1 MINKV
6 PIIIN
11 TDTGLT
17 RDERTLTDT
26 ILRTLPVPLQEKYNK
41 SRPGKLSMYAQIVI
55 GVKMPLGVAIAAWEG
70 LGSLL
75 KKSNCKYQYVDKS
88 FKDTK
93 YFTIQF
99 KDKTLAIQNT
109 ITNQLIFNGF
119 YRINT
124 KAYNTSDFDVP
135 IMNSNSVLVDIFNQ
149 LFFKQYS
156 QLTTFITY
164 YNFFVDAITA
174 DVCNHYHIPND
185 IAGMLI
191 YASNLLADNNHTSE
205 NNASLYRIRSS
216 EIIPAIIHYRLAF
229 AISKYNNNVPRCSS

>member
-1 MINKV
+1 M
-6 PIIIN
+6 
-11 TDTGLT
+11 
-17 RDERTLTDT
+17 
-26 ILRTLPVPLQEKYNK
+26 
-41 SRPGKLSMYAQIVI
+41 
-55 GVKMPLGVAIAAWEG
+55 
-70 LGSLL
+70 

-109 ITNQLIFNGF
+109 VTNQLIFNGF

-135 IMNSNSVLVDIFNQ
+135 IMNSNSVFVDIFNQ

-164 YNFFVDAITA
+164 YNFFVDPITQ
-174 DVCNHYHIPND
+174 DVCLHYNLPND
-185 IAGMLI
+185 IAGMLL
-191 YASNLLADNNHTSE
+191 YSTHLLSDNSFTSE
-205 NNASLYRIRSS
+205 SNSALFRIRSS
-216 EIIPAIIHYRLAF
+216 EIIPAMIHYHLAK
-229 AISKYNNNVPRCSS
+229 AISKYNN